1 MFLSCERKFE
11 GTSSISFQLPQFPKV
26 NSMTCTTCL
35 KAIVIKIE
43 GPGFDKIVFKKIDS
57 DLKSSGSEITGDLM
71 FDVPTGTA
79 RKFKLLAVYIL
90 NGQHILTY
98 GEKMLDIPD
107 TTPKTVQIDLLN
119 QGVLHG
125 GSIVGRYLSGISNGV
140 EYGPTGLVDIH
151 LPYNNDPDLNL
162 PILQSQIINGW
173 FDFFASETLGVTY
186 TVRDQNLTLFENV
199 SLNSLNPTSG
209 DNTRARVH
217 RPTSYYRM
225 QNGSWTQ
232 ENEKH
237 DILYGFFGPAPTIS
251 SKVVCLEFASTLQL
265 LTNMSTNGTSADMT
279 YSHNNPAAN
288 IYGVGG
294 THWNNHASC
303 NASNT
308 AASRYE
314 SGRINV
320 NYGQLDGQGNDTA
333 KGFGSAFS
341 YKYQTNV
348 KKLSFTGNTAS
359 LRPLPGLFNELDPTN
374 AIFDDVKLF
383 TKANAAQGDYDEAR
397 CSNEWLTA
405 NGFTELASTTAT
417 VTSTDIS
424 VTIPTNSVSATD
436 GAIFCPMKSSQLKD
450 LGAYYVGSL
459 SYASI
464 NISAPSAFSG
474 PSSQAITLTNSGQL
488 PTNFTVSISSASQF
502 RYLGGVYP
510 GTSGNCGNSL
520 NPGSTCTVKIE
531 YIGGASETATL
542 NVQFSGQTTSQN
554 LSGNP

>member
-1 MFLSCERKFE
+1 
-11 GTSSISFQLPQFPKV
+11 
-26 NSMTCTTCL
+26 MTCTTCL

-43 GPGFDKIVFKKIDS
+43 GPGFDKIVFKKVDS

-71 FDVPTGTA
+71 FDIPTGTG
-79 RKFKLLAVYIL
+79 RKFKLLAIYIL

-125 GSIVGRYLSGISNGV
+125 GSIVGRYVSGITNGV

-199 SLNSLNPTSG
+199 SLDSLLPSSG
-209 DNTRARVH
+209 DNTHARVK
-217 RPTSYYRM
+217 RPSTYYRM
-225 QNGSWTQ
+225 QSGTWTQ
-232 ENEKH
+232 ETEKH

-251 SKVVCLEFASTLQL
+251 SKVVCLEYASVLQL
-265 LTNMSTNGTSADMT
+265 LSNMSTNGTSGDMT

-288 IYGVGG
+288 VYGVGG
-294 THWNNHASC
+294 TNWNSHASC
-303 NASNT
+303 NTSNT

-314 SGRINV
+314 TGRINV
-320 NYGQLDGQGNDTA
+320 NFSQFDGQGNDTA
-333 KGFGSAFS
+333 KGFGNAFS
-341 YKYQTNV
+341 YKYVTGI
-348 KKLSFTGNTAS
+348 KKLYFSSNTAM
-359 LRPLPGLFNELDPTN
+359 LKPLPGLFNELDPSN

-405 NGFTELASTTAT
+405 NGFTELASTTSV
-417 VTSTDIS
+417 VTSSDIS

-436 GAIFCPMKSSQLKD
+436 GAIFCPTKSSQLKD
-450 LGAYYVGSL
+450 LGAYYVGAL

-464 NISAPSAFSG
+464 NISNPITFTG
-474 PSSQAITLTNSGQL
+474 PATQSLTITNSGML
-488 PTNFTVSISSASQF
+488 STAFTASISSASQF
-502 RYLGGVYP
+502 RFLGGSYP
-510 GTSGNCGNSL
+510 GTTGTCGATL
-520 NPGSTCTVKIE
+520 NAGSSCSVKIE
-531 YIGGASETATL
+531 YIGGASETAT
-542 NVQFSGQTTSQN
+542 FSINHGGQTVTKS
-554 LSGNP
+554 LTGNP

>member
-1 MFLSCERKFE
+1 
-11 GTSSISFQLPQFPKV
+11 
-26 NSMTCTTCL
+26 MTCTTCL

-71 FDVPTGTA
+71 FDIPTGTA

-107 TTPKTVQIDLLN
+107 TTPRTVQIDLLN

-125 GSIVGRYLSGISNGV
+125 GSIVGRYVSGVNNGI

-173 FDFFASETLGVTY
+173 FEFFASETLGVTY

-199 SLNSLNPTSG
+199 SLNSLTPSSG
-209 DNTRARVH
+209 DNTHALVK
-217 RPTSYYRM
+217 RPTTYYRM
-225 QNGSWTQ
+225 QSGSWTQ

-237 DILYGFFGPAPTIS
+237 DILYGFFGPAPTVS
-251 SKVVCLEFASTLQL
+251 SKVVCLQYASTLQL
-265 LTNMSTNGTSADMT
+265 LSNMSTNGISADMT

-294 THWNNHASC
+294 TNSNSHASC

-314 SGRINV
+314 TGRINV
-320 NYGQLDGQGNDTA
+320 NFGQFDGQGNDTA

-348 KKLSFTGNTAS
+348 QKLSFTANTAS

-405 NGFTELASTTAT
+405 NGFTELASTTSV

-436 GAIFCPMKSSQLKD
+436 GAIFCPTKSSQLKD
-450 LGAYYVGSL
+450 LGAFYVGSL
-459 SYASI
+459 SYAYI
-464 NISAPSAFSG
+464 NIATPTSFSG
-474 PSSQAITLTNSGQL
+474 PSSQAITLTNTGQL

-502 RYLGGVYP
+502 RYLGGSYP
-510 GTSGNCGNSL
+510 GTTGTCGTSL
-520 NPGSTCTVKIE
+520 NPGANCTVKIE
-531 YIGGASETATL
+531 YIGGASESATL
-542 NVQFSGQTTSQN
+542 NVQFGGQTNSQG
-554 LSGNP
+554 LSGTP